1 MLWLIALASANA
13 PLSTISDPT
22 NPLIASVAEGVHDTP
37 VSTAVRL
44 LLTLTAMS
52 FLPGMLLVMTP
63 FVRFVVVLSMLRQ
76 ALGMN
81 QSPPNQVIV
90 GLSLFLSL
98 LVMEPSLTLSYHQ
111 GMQPFLE
118 GTMSTTD
125 AWTHT
130 IAPLRDFMLANTR
143 KADMM
148 TMLQIANMPR
158 PESLSELST
167 ALVTSA
173 FVLSELKTAMVISV
187 YVFVPFL
194 VIDLVT
200 SSVLMGLGMMMLPP
214 TTISLPFKLMVFVLT
229 DGWGLLVRDMVQ
241 GIAR

>member
-1 MLWLIALASANA
+1 MLWMVALSAA
-13 PLSTISDPT
+13 QDPASTIVSSMADG
-22 NPLIASVAEGVHDTP
+22 IHDAP

-44 LLTLTAMS
+44 LLTLTGMS
-52 FLPGMLLVMTP
+52 FLPAMLLVMTP
-63 FVRFVVVLSMLRQ
+63 FVRFVMVLSMMRQ

-81 QSPPNQVIV
+81 QSPPNQVII

-98 LVMEPSLTLSYHQ
+98 LVMEPTLTAAYNQ
-111 GMQPFLE
+111 GLEPFLN
-118 GTMSTTD
+118 GQMSPMD
-125 AWTHT
+125 AWNHT
-130 IAPLRDFMLANTR
+130 VEPLRGFMLANTR

-148 TMLQIANMPR
+148 SMLQIANMPR
-158 PESLSELST
+158 PETLQELST
-167 ALVTSA
+167 PLVTSA

>member
-1 MLWLIALASANA
+1 MLWLVALASAEV

-22 NPLIASVAEGVHDTP
+22 NPLVAAVAEGVHDTP

-44 LLTLTAMS
+44 LLTLTALS

-98 LVMEPSLTLSYHQ
+98 LVMEPSLTIAYHQ

-118 GTMSTTD
+118 GTTSTTE
-125 AWTHT
+125 AWTQT
-130 IAPLRDFMLANTR
+130 IAPLRDFMMANTR

-148 TMLQIANMPR
+148 TMLQISNLPR
-158 PESLSELST
+158 PDSLEQLST

-229 DGWGLLVRDMVQ
+229 DGWGLLVKDMVQ